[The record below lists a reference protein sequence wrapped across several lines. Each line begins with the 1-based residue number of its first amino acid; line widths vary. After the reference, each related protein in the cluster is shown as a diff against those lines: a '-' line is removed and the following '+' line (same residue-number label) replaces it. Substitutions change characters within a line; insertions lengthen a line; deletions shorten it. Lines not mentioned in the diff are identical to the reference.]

1 VADTAAP
8 FLTPWSSF
16 YVMTGSSAAALVGLM
31 FVVIALVSGM
41 ERRSST
47 DGVSTF
53 STPTVMHFAAVLL
66 VSAILVA
73 PWRLLVHPAALLGLA
88 GLYGLV
94 YLGYVTYRTA
104 GLTAYSPDLEDWV
117 WFTIL
122 PLVAYGTLLAG
133 AIMLPTLP
141 EPALFTL
148 AGGVALLIVIGIRNA
163 WDVVTYIAIGSRD
176 EPPKKP
182 D

>member
-1 VADTAAP
+1 MADTASS

-31 FVVIALVSGM
+31 FVVIALVTGL
-41 ERRSST
+41 ERRTST
-47 DGVSTF
+47 DGVSAF
-53 STPTVMHFAAVLL
+53 STPTVMHFAAALL

-73 PWRLLVHPAALLGLA
+73 PWRVLIHPAALLGFA

-94 YLGYVTYRTA
+94 YLTRVIDRTRR
-104 GLTAYSPDLEDWV
+104 LTAYNPDLEDWI
-117 WFTIL
+117 WYTIL

-133 AIMLPTLP
+133 AIVLPIFP
-141 EPALFTL
+141 VQALFTL

-163 WDVVTYIAIGSRD
+163 WDVVTFIVTGSLD
-176 EPPKKP
+176 EPPNKP
-182 D
+182 N